1 MEERE
6 GAKKKAKEP
15 TKEEEEDGEVTHSEQ
30 VEEANCIVSTSEP
43 LMGVWRVT
51 SPSETVDIRSGLYCT
66 QASDIPGTR

>member
-6 GAKKKAKEP
+6 RAKKKAKDS
-15 TKEEEEDGEVTHSEQ
+15 TKEEEDGEVTHSEQ
-30 VEEANCIVSTSEP
+30 VEEANCIVSTSEL

-51 SPSETVDIRSGLYCT
+51 SPLETVDIRSGLYCT